1 MFTVNWRAVS
11 LIAVSLIVVVLAL
24 FPFFLSGVSGEWPLT
39 AKTIE
44 KWQAWYGVLVGFGGL
59 AVLTRAQFSFSQ
71 REAER
76 QSDKEA
82 LALAIALKWEIDH
95 IGNRVRDIAIL
106 ARGSQS
112 LSPTTGTSAFSGDL
126 LSGITGERVLGWFRL
141 FPEPVV
147 FSRSAEKTGLLGED
161 LGPAVAAFYMQ
172 MESIKSTVHRDFGP
186 MPSQQITFIHL
197 DAVIG
202 SIEDIVEYGN
212 QCVTDLDA
220 YITDPNKRQHSG

>member
-1 MFTVNWRAVS
+1 MFTVNWRAVF
-11 LIAVSLIVVVLAL
+11 LIVVVLAL
-24 FPFFLSGVSGEWPLT
+24 IPFVLSGEWPLT
-39 AKTIE
+39 GATIE

-95 IGNRVRDIAIL
+95 IGNRVRDIGYQ
-106 ARGSQS
+106 ARGSRTH
-112 LSPTTGTSAFSGDL
+112 SPTTGASGFSGDL
-126 LSGITGERVLGWFRL
+126 LSAITGQQVLGWLRL

-172 MESIKSTVHRDFGP
+172 MESIKLGVYRDVGD
-186 MPSQQITFIHL
+186 MPSQCFTFIHL
-197 DAVIG
+197 DAIIR
-202 SIEDIVEYGN
+202 SIENIVEYGK

-220 YITDPNKRQHSG
+220 YITDPNKRQH